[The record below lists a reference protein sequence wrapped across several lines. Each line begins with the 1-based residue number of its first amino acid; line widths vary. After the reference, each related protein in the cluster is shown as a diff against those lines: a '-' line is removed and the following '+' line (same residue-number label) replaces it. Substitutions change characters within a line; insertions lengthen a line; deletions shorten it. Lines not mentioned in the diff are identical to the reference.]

1 MWNGLKYI
9 DFIWCSKI
17 ASDNCQNL
25 WKRHTFVAGNVLSS
39 VLKSTAMSETAIKTL
54 NLVIQNHSFEVSVC
68 CKICF
73 LY

>member
-9 DFIWCSKI
+9 DFLWCSKI

-25 WKRHTFVAGNVLSS
+25 WKRHSFVTGNVLSS

-54 NLVIQNHSFEVSVC
+54 G
-68 CKICF
+68 
-73 LY
+73 YY